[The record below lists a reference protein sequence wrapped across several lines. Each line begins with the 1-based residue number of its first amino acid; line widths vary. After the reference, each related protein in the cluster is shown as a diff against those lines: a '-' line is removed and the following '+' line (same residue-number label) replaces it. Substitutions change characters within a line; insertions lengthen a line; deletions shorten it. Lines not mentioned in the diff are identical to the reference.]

1 MRTALIGAPTSL
13 GAFAPGQ
20 EQAPRALREAGLR
33 ADPTSATSRCAAGGP
48 TASTGAPRTP
58 TAWRR
63 RRARWPSG
71 SRRRSA
77 PARRPS
83 CSAATARSAI
93 GTVAGAQAAGERLG
107 LVYFDLHP
115 DLNTP
120 ETVDT
125 GTLDWMGVAHML
137 GLAGTCPSW
146 PGSRG
151 SPPRTCCC
159 SPARTTRRAPASA
172 RRSSANGIESIMVE
186 EVAADPRAA
195 AKRASQ
201 RFERYLVHFDVDVVD
216 FVDLPLSE
224 NTGHNIGLPFD
235 AACAALEVL
244 VAGAGFAGLTV
255 TEHNPAHG
263 AEDGS
268 TTAALAAALQR
279 VLSCAASRPSGAAPV
294 LDRGGGGDAVAG
306 AGERDAAAQRPLGER
321 VGEALLDRRA
331 GAGRQQRRVAAGADA
346 RDLRVE
352 LLRRARRRRAGSRSR
367 GRARAGPR
375 RRGRARARR

>member
-1 MRTALIGAPTSL
+1 MPLALIGAPTSL
-13 GAFAPGQ
+13 GAFGPGQ

-33 ADPTSATSRCAAGGP
+33 ADADFGDIPLRRWRPDREHRRAQNAAGVAHAAREVAERVEAAFRAGK
-48 TASTGAPRTP
+48 TP
-58 TAWRR
+58 VVLGGDCTVE
-63 RRARWPSG
+63 
-71 SRRRSA
+71 
-77 PARRPS
+77 
-83 CSAATARSAI
+83 I

-120 ETVDT
+120 ETVGT

-137 GLAGTCPSW
+137 GLPGTVPELAGIARLAPEDILLFARQDDQTR
-146 PGSRG
+146 PGERE
-151 SPPRTCCC
+151 
-159 SPARTTRRAPASA
+159 AIEAH
-172 RRSSANGIESIMVE
+172 GIESIDVE

-195 AKRASQ
+195 ATRASQ
-201 RFERYLVHFDVDVVD
+201 RFGRYLVHFDVDVVD

-244 VAGAGFAGLTV
+244 VAGPGFAGLTV

-279 VLSCAASRPSGAAPV
+279 ALSCAASRPSGAPQSSIE
-294 LDRGGGGDAVAG
+294 AG
-306 AGERDAAAQRPLGER
+306 AGMP
-321 VGEALLDRRA
+321 
-331 GAGRQQRRVAAGADA
+331 
-346 RDLRVE
+346 
-352 LLRRARRRRAGSRSR
+352 
-367 GRARAGPR
+367 
-375 RRGRARARR
+375 